1 VLPLAKTGCI
11 FANLVRF
18 ADYVELFMRGH
29 IAQNVASVWSRT
41 AGTGNALGVIM
52 NSPEGKWPI

>member
-29 IAQNVASVWSRT
+29 I
-41 AGTGNALGVIM
+41 
-52 NSPEGKWPI
+52 EHK